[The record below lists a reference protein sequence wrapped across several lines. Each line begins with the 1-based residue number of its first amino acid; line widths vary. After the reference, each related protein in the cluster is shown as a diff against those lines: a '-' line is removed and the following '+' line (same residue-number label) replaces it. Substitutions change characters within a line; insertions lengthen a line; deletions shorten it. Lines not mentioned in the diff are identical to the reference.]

1 MAIIQKRITIVDSAH
16 PFFSKWWWIG
26 AILKILFPVNL
37 NDITCIITDTVSKTN
52 KPPIIASTIS
62 CLTIIAIAANE
73 PPKESEP
80 VSPIKIFAGG
90 ALYQRKPRQDP
101 TIEPQNIDNSP
112 VSGMYC
118 IWRYSEKIVLPTT

>member
-1 MAIIQKRITIVDSAH
+1 M
-16 PFFSKWWWIG
+16 
-26 AILKILFPVNL
+26 
-37 NDITCIITDTVSKTN
+37 TCIITDTVSKTN

-118 IWRYSEKIVLPTT
+118 I